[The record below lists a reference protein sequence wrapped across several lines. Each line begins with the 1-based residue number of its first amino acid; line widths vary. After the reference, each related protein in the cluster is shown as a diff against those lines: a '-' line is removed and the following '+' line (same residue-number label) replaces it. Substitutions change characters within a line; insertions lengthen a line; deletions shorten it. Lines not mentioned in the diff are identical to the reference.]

1 MIRDGRSNM
10 LLIIDGNNIAYRSFH
25 TPQGSLTT
33 KQGEPSGVMFGVLSS
48 LRFYLETF
56 PDVTR
61 VVVPWDAGKAKWRKE
76 IYPEYKANRSYGND
90 PEEKARFDGLFKQID
105 ELNDFLPKIN
115 VQSIKVKGYE
125 ADDLIYALCKLYEG
139 NIMVVTSDKD
149 MLQLINERVSIFTP
163 YKEKVIG
170 VSNFYEETGVTREA
184 YMGYRALLGD
194 PSDNINGIPLI
205 GEKTA
210 KSLMDK
216 WGNIDNILTATGDG
230 KKELLKSARTRRIFE
245 QQNLEILG
253 RNNRIMNFKYAQFDP
268 EVTEQLKA
276 LLTNKGQY
284 SKAEVQKWIMRW
296 QFVSILAN
304 YMSWIIPFRGL
315 ENAE

>member
-1 MIRDGRSNM
+1 M

-48 LRFYLETF
+48 LRYYLETF
-56 PDVTR
+56 PEVTR
-61 VVVPWDAGKAKWRKE
+61 VIVPWDGGKAKWRKE

-125 ADDLIYALCKLYEG
+125 ADDLIYALCQLYDG
-139 NIMVVTSDKD
+139 DIMVVTSDKD
-149 MLQLINERVSIFTP
+149 MLQLVNERTSVFTP

-194 PSDNINGIPLI
+194 PSDNIKGVPGI

-210 KSLMDK
+210 KSLLDK
-216 WGNIDNILTATGDG
+216 YGNIDNILQATGED
-230 KKELLKSARTRRIFE
+230 KKALMKSARTKRIFE
-245 QQNLEILG
+245 QENLQILG
-253 RNNRIMNFKYAQFDP
+253 RNNKIMNFKYVEYA
-268 EVTEQLKA
+268 EVEIQLKES
-276 LLTNKGQY
+276 LTNKGQY
-284 SKAEVQKWIMRW
+284 DKAEVQKWIMRW
-296 QFVSILAN
+296 QFVSILSN

-315 ENAE
+315 EYVER